1 MKGMPMKTISSLLLT
16 LLALCLL
23 FVMGCEDS
31 TGPKPE
37 NPLNMPYDVVIDP
50 ADFLASD
57 DITGNTFFPIT
68 PGSTYVYVGENE
80 DRETVRV
87 EEIHTTDT
95 TVVMGVTCVV
105 INAREF
111 EAGELVEDTF
121 DWYAQD
127 KYGNMWYFGE
137 DSREMEGGEIVSYHG
152 SWEAGVAGALPGI
165 IMLAHPIE
173 GMWYRQ
179 EYWEDEAED
188 VGQVLSLNAT
198 VNVPFGT
205 FSNCL
210 QTAEWNP
217 LEPGIVEH
225 KFYAPGVGLLRALA
239 VKGES
244 GYEDLSEIVAN

>member
-1 MKGMPMKTISSLLLT
+1 MKTTATLILALLT
-16 LLALCLL
+16 LI
-23 FVMGCEDS
+23 GCGAS
-31 TGPKPE
+31 TGPEPE
-37 NPLNMPYDVVIDP
+37 NPLDMPYNVDIDP
-50 ADFLASD
+50 ADFLAAA
-57 DITGNTFFPIT
+57 DITGNTFFPVI
-68 PGSTYVYVGENE
+68 PGTTYVYVGENE
-80 DRETVRV
+80 DGETVRV

-127 KYGNMWYFGE
+127 IYGNMWYFGE
-137 DSREMEGGEIVSYHG
+137 DSREMEDGEIVSYHG
-152 SWEAGVAGALPGI
+152 SWEAGVEGALPGI

-179 EYWEDEAED
+179 EYWEGEAED
-188 VGQVLSLNAT
+188 VAQVLSLNAT
-198 VNVPFGT
+198 VSVPYGD

-225 KFYAPGVGLLRALA
+225 KFYAPDVGLLRAVA

-244 GYEDLSEIVAN
+244 GHEDLSEIVAN